1 VIEVENLTKKYGDRT
16 AVNEINFAVKKGEV
30 IGFLGPNGAGKSTTL
45 RMLTGYLTPSGGTIR
60 VGGVD
65 AVRDPIAARQFIGY
79 MPESVPLYREMRVD
93 EYLRYRARLKGV
105 KRARVKERVNA
116 SLELARISDVRD
128 RIIGQLSKGYR
139 SRVGL
144 ADALVADPPLLVLDE
159 PTAGLDPNQIR
170 QVRDLIRGM
179 AGEKTVLLSTHIL
192 PEVESTCGRVL
203 IIHKG
208 QLVGEGAPGDLRG
221 AGQAGQML
229 VVEARGPRDQLTNV
243 LTEVTGVRRIADR
256 ASIVDEAGAELQRFR
271 LEVSSAEVAEA
282 VFAAVAAVGGKLRE
296 LHREQTS
303 LEDVFARLTTA
314 DTAVDSAGEPPPAAA
329 SELAASQG
337 DGA

>member
-16 AVNEINFAVKKGEV
+16 AVNDINFAVKKGEV

-45 RMLTGYLTPSGGTIR
+45 RMLTGYLSPSAGRIR

-65 AVRDPIAARQFIGY
+65 AVRDPIAARRFIGY
-79 MPESVPLYREMRVD
+79 MPESVPLYREMRVE

-105 KRARVKERVNA
+105 RRAQVSSRVTA
-116 SLELARISDVRD
+116 ALELASVADVRY

-144 ADALVADPPLLVLDE
+144 ADALVADPPVLVLDE

-203 IIHKG
+203 IINKG
-208 QLVGEGAPGDLRG
+208 RLVGEGAPGQLRG
-221 AGQAGQML
+221 AGEGGHML
-229 VVEARGPRDQLTNV
+229 VVEARGERDRFAMVAQACREIGRGALTDGHGPRW
-243 LTEVTGVRRIADR
+243 
-256 ASIVDEAGAELQRFR
+256 
-271 LEVSSAEVAEA
+271 
-282 VFAAVAAVGGKLRE
+282 VGG
-296 LHREQTS
+296 
-303 LEDVFARLTTA
+303 FAFA
-314 DTAVDSAGEPPPAAA
+314 PDGGSSPAVYGTPSPPPR
-329 SELAASQG
+329 S
-337 DGA
+337 